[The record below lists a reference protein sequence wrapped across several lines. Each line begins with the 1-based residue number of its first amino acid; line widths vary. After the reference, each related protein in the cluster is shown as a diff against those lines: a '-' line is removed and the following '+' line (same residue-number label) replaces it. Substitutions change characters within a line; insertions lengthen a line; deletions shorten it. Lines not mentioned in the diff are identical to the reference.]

1 MSLHETIA
9 DGIADALR
17 RLGLAD
23 SDSAGALSK
32 DHTPHT
38 ALDIPVERPREAAH
52 GDVATPVAMSLAKQL
67 KKNPLEIAEQIAGA
81 VEFPRDVVESVSA
94 VRPGFINFRLAPPVL
109 RAAVRDA
116 VAAGDRYG
124 SSRTG
129 AGRSVQVEYVS
140 ANPTGPLVIV
150 SARAAAVGN
159 SILNLLDFVGY
170 ATQGEYYVNDY
181 GKQIEALGDSLRF
194 RLQERLGVAAPG
206 ETIERYQYPG
216 AYLQDIAGGVDDA
229 TARRWIGDE
238 ETSASLGRKAA
249 GALLE
254 TIRGDLQAYG
264 ARFDRFFGESALH
277 PDAVRAALDRLVK
290 SGHTYREEGA
300 LFFRSTAFG
309 DDKDRVIQKSDGEF
323 TYFLADVAYHADK
336 LDRGFDRA
344 IGLLGPDHHG
354 HVPRM
359 KAAMAALG
367 APVDWF
373 EVIMV
378 GWVRL
383 LEAGNPI
390 SMSKRAGEFVTMR
403 ELIDDVGVDVAKYF
417 FLMRRANS
425 PLDFDLTLARKQS
438 DENPVY
444 YVQYAH
450 ARIASVVRFAEE
462 RGVASSAGASD
473 LSRLTEPEER
483 TLMLHLLHFPGTVA
497 GAAQAREPHRLTTY
511 AQELATAFHQFYHV
525 CRIVGD
531 DAAVSAARLDLARAT
546 RIVLKNTLQLLGV
559 GAPSSM

>member
-9 DGIADALR
+9 EGIADALR

-23 SDSAGALSK
+23 SDSRSAGAPSR
-32 DHTPHT
+32 DHT
-38 ALDIPVERPREAAH
+38 DIPIERPREAAH

-67 KKNPLEIAEQIAGA
+67 KQNPLEIAQRIAGA
-81 VEFPRDVVESVSA
+81 VEFPREVVEGVEA

-109 RAAVRDA
+109 QAAVRDA

-124 SSRTG
+124 SSNTG
-129 AGRSVQVEYVS
+129 AGRRVQVEYVS

-170 ATQGEYYVNDY
+170 TTHGEYYVNDY

-194 RLQERLGVAAPG
+194 RLQERLGIAAPG

-216 AYLQDIAGGVDDA
+216 AYLQDIAAGVDDA
-229 TARRWIGDE
+229 TAQRWIGPGE
-238 ETSASLGRKAA
+238 SSASLGRHAA

-254 TIRGDLQAYG
+254 TIRNDLNAYG

-290 SGHTYREEGA
+290 SGHTYQEEGA

-323 TYFLADVAYHADK
+323 TYFLADIAYHADK

-367 APVDWF
+367 APDGWF

-462 RGVASSAGASD
+462 RGVASSAGTSD
-473 LSRLTEPEER
+473 LTKLTEPEER

-531 DAAVSAARLDLARAT
+531 DPVVSAARLDLARAT
-546 RIVLKNTLQLLGV
+546 RIVLKNALQLLGV